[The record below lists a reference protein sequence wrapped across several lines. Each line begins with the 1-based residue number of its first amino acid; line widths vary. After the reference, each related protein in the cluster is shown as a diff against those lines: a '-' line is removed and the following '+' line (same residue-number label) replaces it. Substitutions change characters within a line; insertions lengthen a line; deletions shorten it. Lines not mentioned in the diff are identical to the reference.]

1 MKKIFKTGRILFL
14 LSTLFLLAA
23 CAKAPAAEDGKI
35 KITASL
41 FPQYDFAR
49 VIGGDKVDVTLLLAP
64 GQESHLYDPSPSDM
78 RSIANSSLFI
88 FTGESM
94 EAWAA
99 DIASSVGEGVKIL
112 DASSGITL
120 AESED
125 DSDDHSH
132 GLDPHI
138 WLDFDNVKIMCENI
152 CGALVSLS
160 PDNEEYFR
168 ANLAA
173 YEDEITA
180 LDEEYRLV
188 AEASDKT
195 LVFGGKFALGYL
207 TRRYNISYLSAYAS
221 CGAEA
226 EPSARVIKTL
236 SDYVAENGVKAVYC
250 EEMSDPKVAR
260 SIAEGTDAEI
270 LVIHSA
276 ENTSKDE
283 RDAGASFIGIMRQN
297 LENLRKGLE

>member
-1 MKKIFKTGRILFL
+1 MKKILAL
-14 LSTLFLLAA
+14 LCALLLTA
-23 CAKAPAAEDGKI
+23 CAKAPVKEADKI

-49 VIGGDKVDVTLLLAP
+49 VIAGDKADVTLLLAP

-78 RSIANSSLFI
+78 KSITNSDLFI
-88 FTGESM
+88 FTGENM
-94 EAWAA
+94 ESWAA
-99 DIASSVGEGVKIL
+99 DIASSVGNGVKIL
-112 DASSGITL
+112 DASKGVAF
-120 AESED
+120 AESGEED
-125 DSDDHSH
+125 SGSHSH
-132 GLDPHI
+132 ELDPHI

-152 CGALVSLS
+152 CDALVSLS
-160 PDNEEYFR
+160 PENEAYFR

-173 YEDEITA
+173 YEDEISA

-207 TRRYNISYLSAYAS
+207 TRRYSISYLSAYAS

-226 EPSARVIKTL
+226 EPSARVIKEL
-236 SDYVAENGVKAVYC
+236 SDYVRENGVKAVYC
-250 EEMSDPKVAR
+250 EEMSDPKAAR
-260 SIAEGTDAEI
+260 AIAEGTDAEI

-276 ENTSKDE
+276 ENTSRDE
-283 RDAGASFIGIMRQN
+283 RDAGVSFIGIMRQN

>member
-1 MKKIFKTGRILFL
+1 MKKIFAL
-14 LSTLFLLAA
+14 LSILLLLTA
-23 CAKAPAAEDGKI
+23 CTKAPATEDSKI

-78 RSIANSSLFI
+78 KSIANSGLFI
-88 FTGESM
+88 FTGENM

-99 DIASSVGEGVKIL
+99 DIASSVGESVKIL

-120 AESED
+120 AESEE
-125 DSDDHSH
+125 DSDGHSH
-132 GLDPHI
+132 DLDPHI

-152 CGALVSLS
+152 CDALISLS
-160 PDNEEYFR
+160 PENEEYFR
-168 ANLAA
+168 ANLAS
-173 YEDEITA
+173 YEEEITS

-188 AEASDKT
+188 TEASDKT

-236 SDYVAENGVKAVYC
+236 SDYVAENDVKAVYC

-260 SIAEGTDAEI
+260 SIAEGSEAEI

-283 RDAGASFIGIMRQN
+283 REAGTTFMDIMRQN